1 MEESIRNKGGRP
13 EKEEG
18 KRAERI
24 LRVRMEPEEYN
35 RLVARK
41 SATTARSL
49 SDFVRS
55 VCLEKPL
62 LFKNEMSTQD
72 EKALSLLREIRID
85 LVRIGV
91 NINQSSKRINSTTD
105 YHDLQQE
112 TLRLGEKVA
121 TMEQH
126 FDSLIANFGSSRLQ
140 TSVQNGS

>member
-1 MEESIRNKGGRP
+1 MEGSTRNKGGRP

-18 KRAERI
+18 KKAIRI
-24 LRVRMEPEEYN
+24 LQVRWEPEEYN

-41 SATTARSL
+41 LTTTARSL

-62 LFKNEMSTQD
+62 LFKNEVSTQD
-72 EKALSLLREIRID
+72 EKMLSLLREIRID

-105 YHDLQQE
+105 YQDLQRE
-112 TLRLGEKVA
+112 TLLLSEKVVA
-121 TMEQH
+121 IEQH
-126 FDSLIANFGSSRLQ
+126 FNSLLANFGPQL
-140 TSVQNGS
+140 VAGNGDTDQ